1 MNRRVQSFLGFG
13 LLLVVIAA
21 VAGFQILQGRR
32 AGVETVVVRGLIGSE
47 KENFLN
53 DPDVVRLLAE
63 RGLDIDFQKVGSIEM
78 VRGETTGQDFLW
90 PSSQIA
96 EAIYDQ
102 RPDAAGTSEIV
113 FNSPIVLYAWRD
125 VTTSLVA
132 AGLAEQTGDV
142 YRVERFPELI
152 QRIEQRQPWSEIG
165 VPIYGPITIQTTDPT
180 RSNSGLLFSGLLAN
194 VRNGGQ
200 VVDGTTITTVLPFI
214 VDFYA
219 RLGFTETGSGDLFRQ
234 FLSTGMGA
242 KPIIAGY
249 ENQLI
254 EFSIAN
260 QEYRDLLR
268 DEIDILYPAPT
279 VTSSHPLIALTPNG
293 ERLLEAMR
301 DPEIQRLA
309 WEKHGFRSGLIGVE
323 NDPAVLDVV
332 GVPATVDAIIPV
344 PRPEVMQ
351 RIIDALEQRPEPAV
365 PPATAGTPAA

>member
-1 MNRRVQSFLGFG
+1 MTRRVQSFLGFA
-13 LLLVVIAA
+13 LLLAVIAA

-47 KENFLN
+47 KESFLN
-53 DPDVVRLLAE
+53 DPEVVRLLAE
-63 RGLDIDFQKVGSIEM
+63 RGLDVEFQKVGSIEM
-78 VRGETTGQDFLW
+78 VRGETAGQDFLW

-96 EAIYDQ
+96 EAIYEQ

-125 VTTSLVA
+125 VTAKLVD
-132 AGLAEQTGDV
+132 AGLAEQAGDV
-142 YRVERFPELI
+142 YRLGRFPDLV
-152 QRIEQRQPWSEIG
+152 QRIDQRQPWTELG
-165 VPIYGPITIQTTDPT
+165 VPIYGGITIQTTDPT

-194 VRNGGQ
+194 MRNGGE
-200 VVDGTTITTVLPFI
+200 VVDDATIDAVLPFI

-234 FLSTGMGA
+234 FLTTGMGA

-249 ENQLI
+249 ESQLI

-260 QEYRDLLR
+260 AEYRDLLR
-268 DEIDILYPAPT
+268 DQINVIYPAPT
-279 VTSSHPLIALTPNG
+279 VTSSHPLIALTPGG
-293 ERLLEAMR
+293 ERLLAALR
-301 DPEIQRLA
+301 DPAIQRLA
-309 WEKHGFRSGLIGVE
+309 WERHGFRSGLIGVE

-332 GVPATVDAIIPV
+332 GVPATIDSIMPV

-351 RIIDALEQRPEPAV
+351 RIIDALEDRPNAPVAS
-365 PPATAGTPAA
+365 PGAGARAG